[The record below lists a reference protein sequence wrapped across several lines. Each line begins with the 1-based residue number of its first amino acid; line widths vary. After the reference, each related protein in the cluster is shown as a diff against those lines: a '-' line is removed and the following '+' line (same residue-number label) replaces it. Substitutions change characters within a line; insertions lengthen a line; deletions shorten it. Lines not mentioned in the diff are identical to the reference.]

1 MGPGLGSRAGA
12 HDNGPMTVPSIAA
25 DSRGS
30 DARSGWT
37 VIVPVKSTSRGKSRI
52 AVDPE
57 LRRELAIA
65 LATDT
70 VTAVASATEV
80 ARVLVVADDPD
91 DAALLAGI
99 GKVDVRLTVATS
111 LNEAIL
117 DGRSL
122 VSGPVAVLPGDLP
135 SLTGAELDAALGA
148 VDRPVM
154 VVADRQG
161 IGTTL
166 LAARLPADLVPRYG
180 HDSYRRH
187 RDAGAEPLVLPV
199 DSGVRRDV
207 DTVQDLADVHG
218 CRTARVASALLA
230 TARRGPARVGRAC

>member
-1 MGPGLGSRAGA
+1 MGARDGA
-12 HDNGPMTVPSIAA
+12 HDNGPMTVPSIASEPPGSA
-25 DSRGS
+25 DRP
-30 DARSGWT
+30 GWT

-57 LRRELAIA
+57 VRRQLAIA

-70 VTAVASATEV
+70 VSAVASATAV
-80 ARVLVVADDPD
+80 MRVLVVADDAD
-91 DAALLAGI
+91 DAAMLTAVA
-99 GKVDVRLTVATS
+99 KVDVRLTDATS

-166 LAARLPADLVPRYG
+166 LAALVPADLVPRYG
-180 HDSYRRH
+180 PDSYRRH
-187 RDAGAEPLVLPV
+187 RDAGAEPLALPV

-207 DTVQDLADVHG
+207 DTVEDLADVHG
-218 CRTARVASALLA
+218 CRTARVASALLDRA
-230 TARRGPARVGRAC
+230 GRGPARVGRAC